1 MLWRDVVYL
10 ITQVEGENDIGD
22 PIMDDG
28 NPREVFANKRSVRQS
43 EFYQAAQ
50 AGLRPELMFEVRSVE
65 YQGEPKLRYDSR
77 DYRIIRTYEKDSET
91 IELICAGLVSD

>member
-10 ITQVEGENDIGD
+10 ITQVEGENEMGD
-22 PIMDDG
+22 PTTVDSD
-28 NPREVFANKRSVRQS
+28 PRRVYANKKSVRQS

-65 YQGEPKLRYDSR
+65 YQGEPKLRYGGK